1 MMGDGENQW
10 ALNKADSTLYL
21 CREFFRKNLNSMIQ
35 VSESAKTKLYQLAQ
49 EEGKSADAAYLKV
62 WVTSGGCSGLSYKMN
77 LVDQPEEGDQL
88 FEDAGVRI
96 LVEKKSLIYL
106 AGTVLEYS
114 GGLNGKGFSFNNPN
128 AARTCGCG
136 ESFSL

>member
-1 MMGDGENQW
+1 MIRVTET
-10 ALNKADSTLYL
+10 AKA
-21 CREFFRKNLNSMIQ
+21 
-35 VSESAKTKLYQLAQ
+35 KLQQLAQ
-49 EEGKSADAAYLKV
+49 EEGKSAEASFLKV

-96 LVEKKSLIYL
+96 LVEKKSLLYL

-128 AARTCGCG
+128 ASRTCGCG